1 MEKAV
6 ENIPSSLRGD
16 LSKNLVN
23 IVLGSKD
30 KNAVPAEL
38 AKKVLYLWRQ
48 DQLATVTGLTTLME
62 VSLMVDAE
70 ETYSTLDKLGL
81 QESRADARRR
91 PKESS
96 CSSSPTCW
104 AIFG

>member
-6 ENIPSSLRGD
+6 EKIPSSLLGD

-23 IVLGSKD
+23 IVLGAKD
-30 KNAVPAEL
+30 KNAVPTDL
-38 AKKVLYLWRQ
+38 AKKVIYLWRQ

-81 QESRADARRR
+81 QEITGTIKSLA
-91 PKESS
+91 
-96 CSSSPTCW
+96 
-104 AIFG
+104 G

>member
-6 ENIPSSLRGD
+6 EKIPSSLLGD

-23 IVLGSKD
+23 IVLGTKD

-38 AKKVLYLWRQ
+38 AKKVIYLWRQ

-81 QESRADARRR
+81 QEITTTIKSLA
-91 PKESS
+91 
-96 CSSSPTCW
+96 
-104 AIFG
+104 G

>member
-6 ENIPSSLRGD
+6 EKIPSSLLGD

-23 IVLGSKD
+23 IVLGAKD
-30 KNAVPAEL
+30 KNAVPTDL
-38 AKKVLYLWRQ
+38 AKKVIYLWRQ

-81 QESRADARRR
+81 QEITATIKSLA
-91 PKESS
+91 
-96 CSSSPTCW
+96 
-104 AIFG
+104 G